1 MTVPAEDPLEDDD
14 EITNEDTVLDVA
26 IIPPLRLNIFETP
39 MELSQS
45 GIDALVKAMNEHA
58 TYRMQLYFRDTI
70 YFFDKVEFEV
80 LEVST
85 LRSGG
90 SSNRRVFEREEEE
103 VRAEWEQDSNVDR
116 NEKGAIRRRKREVQ
130 QVNQQMYGTSILL
143 GGFVRFSLFPSASS
157 AECNAQLYA
166 EMQRTWFMLNFI
178 NEQNHPEL
186 ANVKQWLITTSKETE
201 PPTPVPTPLA
211 SAMPSRSPSH
221 SPTKMPTVGPTQKP
235 SPSPTQS
242 PTISNLPTQ
251 LYAPSER
258 PSSIIKN
265 DQINITPII
274 VASSLVSLFVF
285 IGFGMFVKKSRSGK
299 NNGGGKAKA
308 MIGHRRLN
316 DDDEDYMYDTFA
328 ADDPFVSNKI
338 PPLLPTR
345 EESNSSD
352 SNDVND
358 CCSEPSGVGSSTNPS
373 VSSCQTMKINN
384 VSDDVNDH
392 EIMEKKWLSLSPSA
406 TTTPVTKGSSK
417 PPIAPSSSQRPL
429 LSASQQ
435 NDNSQNPT
443 DVPMSPS
450 HITLSAVGAASGAVA
465 SGVLVGPSLMKYFVK
480 NSDTDTPSRKADL
493 QASQGQKSSTS
504 LASSRSSPITTV
516 TPSKVSKEE
525 FEKGWDVETSQKL
538 NSGEK
543 KEQQVTKKQD
553 EEVMN
558 TFSGFN
564 EADGSFPSFED
575 NDQDANKHQESSK
588 MMSPGRN
595 NSIGVRSIGESTAY
609 QSANEMHPLDWSN
622 KGSDYDGTS
631 IDESTFTGGDNTA
644 TREFNQVSWEQ
655 MNIDSSMGV
664 SPLGT
669 NRSGLTSSNYMTPT
683 ATGVRTPKS
692 GLSDPSP
699 SIGSYC
705 ESSPSSRGS
714 SKQLINDLV
723 WLEKKIA
730 DVRKRVDRLDDEGN
744 TSTMHSPPISPE
756 STKNRSSISSPI
768 SHNII
773 CRDVI
778 APPGKLNI
786 VIHSTKDG
794 PAIHSVKQGSALEG
808 KLFRG
813 DLVVAVDDMDT
824 RTLNAVD
831 VMEMM
836 AQKSD
841 SERKITVIHCDNMI

>member
-1 MTVPAEDPLEDDD
+1 MPTEDPLEDDD

-39 MELSQS
+39 MVLSQS

-70 YFFDKVEFEV
+70 YFFDKVEFEL

-90 SSNRRVFEREEEE
+90 SRNRRVFELEEEE
-103 VRAEWEQDSNVDR
+103 VRAEWEQDSNRDE
-116 NEKGAIRRRKREVQ
+116 NEKGGLRRRKREVQ
-130 QVNQQMYGTSILL
+130 QVNQQKMYGTSLLL

-166 EMQRTWFMLNFI
+166 EMQRTWFMLNYI

-186 ANVKQWLITTSKETE
+186 ANVKQWLITTTKETE
-201 PPTPVPTPLA
+201 APTSVPTTFA
-211 SAMPSRSPSH
+211 SAMPSSSPSH
-221 SPTKMPTVGPTQKP
+221 SPTTTPTVSPTKKP
-235 SPSPTQS
+235 SQSPTLS
-242 PTISNLPTQ
+242 PTISNLPSHQ
-251 LYAPSER
+251 YAPSNQ
-258 PSSIIKN
+258 PSVIIKN
-265 DQINITPII
+265 DELNITPII
-274 VASSLVSLFVF
+274 VASSLASLFLF
-285 IGFGMFVKKSRSGK
+285 IGFGMFVKKARK
-299 NNGGGKAKA
+299 NDDSYGSSWKKNDGGNSV
-308 MIGHRRLN
+308 IGHRRLN
-316 DDDEDYMYDTFA
+316 DDDEEYDTFTN
-328 ADDPFVSNKI
+328 DDPFLSNHLPSLI
-338 PPLLPTR
+338 PTR

-352 SNDVND
+352 SNDAID
-358 CCSEPSGVGSSTNPS
+358 CISEPSGVGSSTNPS
-373 VSSCQTMKINN
+373 VSSCQTMKMNN
-384 VSDDVNDH
+384 VSDNANDD
-392 EIMEKKWLSLSPSA
+392 EIMEEKWMSLSPSA
-406 TTTPVTKGSSK
+406 ASTPVATGSSK

-429 LSASQQ
+429 LSSSRQ
-435 NDNSQNPT
+435 NDDSQKPT
-443 DVPMSPS
+443 NVPPQSPS
-450 HITLSAVGAASGAVA
+450 HITLSAVGAASAA
-465 SGVLVGPSLMKYFVK
+465 LSSGVLVEPSLMKYFVK
-480 NSDTDTPSRKADL
+480 NSDVDTPSRRASTE
-493 QASQGQKSSTS
+493 ASQGR
-504 LASSRSSPITTV
+504 RSSPITTV
-516 TPSKVSKEE
+516 TPTKVSKEE
-525 FEKGWDVETSQKL
+525 FEKGWDVEAPLKL
-538 NSGEK
+538 NVDDK
-543 KEQQVTKKQD
+543 KKQQVTKKQD
-553 EEVMN
+553 EKVMN
-558 TFSGFN
+558 TFSAFN

-575 NDQDANKHQESSK
+575 NDQDGIKHQQSYK

-595 NSIGVRSIGESTAY
+595 SSISGRSIGDSTAY

-631 IDESTFTGGDNTA
+631 IGESTFTGGDNTG
-644 TREFNQVSWEQ
+644 TREFNHVPWEQ
-655 MNIDSSMGV
+655 MNIDTSMGV
-664 SPLGT
+664 SPLGA
-669 NRSGLTSSNYMTPT
+669 NHSGLTTSNYMTPN
-683 ATGVRTPKS
+683 ATSVRTPKS

-699 SIGSYC
+699 SNGSNC

-744 TSTMHSPPISPE
+744 SSSMNSPPVSPE
-756 STKNRSSISSPI
+756 STKNRSSIGSPI
-768 SHNII
+768 THNII

-841 SERKITVIHCDNMI
+841 SERKITVIHCDNTI